1 MERLAVRYSALA
13 CVVVGGALMS
23 GSGAVA
29 FADPGDTGS
38 GSSGGSGTPATQSV
52 ASTQTTET
60 PVYKTPTPG
69 PISAPPFNI
78 PTPFGP
84 LALPDSRT
92 PLRWGPITF
101 PNLVSSQFTPV
112 TLPTPSSALP
122 SEQPAATEPQG
133 AGPQLPSGAS
143 GIAPTVNAAPPSAP
157 PTISLVPLTPDGAP
171 VGPSMTITNPLRD
184 AISLDFRAPIVPQ
197 VLPPPIVTILNAMS
211 QQIPVTDLVLAPL
224 MNDTL
229 PPVLSD
235 VILPALLSDIVV
247 PTLPIESGLPTT
259 PVASAVPL
267 SNPSIWSLPASS
279 PPPLELAPMGMDV
292 PQAPLQA
299 PPPLTPPVINQGP
312 QQNPPP
318 PPPDGVR
325 QLSEPVA
332 YRAGYSDYLRN
343 AGMAQITSL
352 ALPGIAGILLV
363 TAGGGFI
370 GYRQARAGHVIRA
383 EGIARF
389 LR

>member
-1 MERLAVRYSALA
+1 MERLAVRYAALA
-13 CVVVGGALMS
+13 CAFVGGVLVS

-29 FADPGDTGS
+29 FADPTGS
-38 GSSGGSGTPATQSV
+38 GGTSGTDTTASATP
-52 ASTQTTET
+52 STTAAQ
-60 PVYKTPTPG
+60 PVYGANVPPAYKAPLPG
-69 PISAPPFNI
+69 PVSVPEFNI
-78 PTPFGP
+78 PSPFGTLTLPAAKLP
-84 LALPDSRT
+84 LQ
-92 PLRWGPITF
+92 WGPITF
-101 PNLVSSQFTPV
+101 PNLMSSQSPTA
-112 TLPTPSSALP
+112 TLPGPSSSPAGQAGTSQGAPSPAGSQSSSGVAASVASTPS
-122 SEQPAATEPQG
+122 
-133 AGPQLPSGAS
+133 AS
-143 GIAPTVNAAPPSAP
+143 P
-157 PTISLVPLTPDGAP
+157 PTISLVPPGTPPGSS
-171 VGPSMTITNPLRD
+171 VTITNPLRAAFPVD
-184 AISLDFRAPIVPQ
+184 LHAPIMPQ
-197 VLPPPIVTILNAMS
+197 VLPPPVVTILNAMS
-211 QQIPVTDLVLAPL
+211 QQVPLTDLVLAPL

-229 PPVLSD
+229 PPLLSD

-247 PTLPIESGLPTT
+247 PTLPIESGLPTV
-259 PVASAVPL
+259 PVAGAMSL
-267 SNPSIWSLPASS
+267 SNPAIWAPPASG
-279 PPPLELAPMGMDV
+279 PPPLELAAMGMDA
-292 PQAPLQA
+292 PQAPLQTPA
-299 PPPLTPPVINQGP
+299 PLTPAVSDQGP

-318 PPPDGVR
+318 PPPNSVK